1 MFFQREP
8 PHKRNQKTEIRRL
21 KIGGGK
27 LRRSPAGEVST
38 FSIDIS
44 TGSMMKR
51 E

>member
-1 MFFQREP
+1 MEP
-8 PHKRNQKTEIRRL
+8 PYERNQKTEIRRL

-27 LRRSPAGEVST
+27 LRWSPAGEAFT

-44 TGSMMKR
+44 TVSMMKR